1 MSSGTPS
8 NGPKNERP
16 RGRFFDRRLRRASF
30 ISPITGER
38 MKRNFTLREASNRLN
53 DHVDTPTESSPLLG
67 GGHDDGGE
75 HVSTAGQSRLHQWR
89 ETCAEYAHDA
99 WEFAISKE
107 GLGILK
113 CSLAYLVGSLATLVP
128 AISTL
133 IGPRQ
138 DSKHMVATV
147 TVWFHPARSI
157 GSMHEATVLALIAF
171 CYSGIVSFTSMAVS
185 MFFGQQDLL
194 IVGHIIVLILFL
206 GGGLG
211 FIAWTKQYFGHP
223 LVNVACSLASLGCIT
238 VLIKE
243 GAVQAG
249 AFSDDRVV
257 QVLLMVIMGILA
269 TTAVNFLVLP
279 VTARESL
286 VKDLEKNT
294 DLLGEMLISITRA
307 FLSGSERDL
316 TDEYYTTLSGEHQ
329 SSLNAMSKDLGE
341 AKREH
346 LVLGNERI
354 YAAEEQLVDC
364 LTGLAQDLG
373 GLRSAAFAQ
382 FAFMKESISV
392 AGSRATSPVRAAT
405 KPMPSIL
412 DVITEAPDESGES
425 ANGTPLA
432 NGNDSTRTL
441 SPVRKTSL
449 ETPAIIQT
457 PEDMFVAFLAQLG
470 PPTKSLVYTLKQLL
484 DELPFETRH
493 NTKWKFLAW
502 TGRDV
507 RVAVDDDFR
516 DNLQSAIDLYRSSR
530 KEALQSLYASRALS
544 AASSSQ
550 QGGKST
556 SFTGQKSKANGSPAK
571 PSIDRAGGASEE
583 VIADI
588 EEVSACCGHFS
599 FALLDFA
606 EDMLSY
612 LRRLE
617 ELKEAIQHRKRTWTW
632 LFSWFLPEDE
642 HESKD
647 TANVRR
653 RGDFNNHDEAYD
665 AGQGIPSHIKQ
676 ADNFADPAR
685 RDRSWNARL
694 YRLLC
699 VFRRDDIKFA
709 VKVGLGALIYALPAF
724 LASTRPFFVRWRGEW
739 GLVSYMAVCSMTVG
753 GSNTTSTNRV
763 IGTFIG
769 AALSIVAWVLASD
782 HGYTN
787 PWLLGFFGWLVS
799 LGCFYL
805 IVAKNNGPMGRFILL
820 TYNLGA
826 LYSYSLSIKDDD
838 HDDDEGGIDPAIWD
852 IVMHRLVAVIAGCV
866 WAIVVTRFI
875 WPISAR
881 RKLKKGLCVLWL
893 RMGLIWRRDPL
904 AMFLLG
910 EPRSNYMDIREESAL
925 RFFLS
930 NLEGLRKAANG
941 EFELRGPFPDQT
953 VGRILERT
961 GRMLDAFHAMNVVIV
976 KNLQYTPGE
985 AAVLRYTRSE
995 RFELSARI
1003 SHLFSVLASSVKME
1017 YPLNDVM
1024 PSIDH
1029 TRDRLLA
1036 RISEFRR
1043 NGDGRE
1049 VATEQDYELLYAYVL
1064 VTGQLSEDIRAVSAE
1079 LQTMFG
1085 TLDEEKLKLQ

>member
-1 MSSGTPS
+1 MSGSPS
-8 NGPKNERP
+8 NGPKTERP

-38 MKRNFTLREASNRLN
+38 LKRNFTLREASNRLN
-53 DHVDTPTESSPLLG
+53 DNVATPTESSPLLG
-67 GGHDDGGE
+67 GGRGDEGE

-89 ETCAEYAHDA
+89 DTCTEYAHDA

-257 QVLLMVIMGILA
+257 QVLLMVIMGVLA
-269 TTAVNFLVLP
+269 TTAG
-279 VTARESL
+279 AAGDGKGL

-392 AGSRATSPVRAAT
+392 AGSRATSPVRAAN

-425 ANGTPLA
+425 GTPLA
-432 NGNDSTRTL
+432 NGNGSIRTL
-441 SPVRKTSL
+441 SPARKTSL

-530 KEALQSLYASRALS
+530 KEALQSLYTSRALS
-544 AASSSQ
+544 AASTSQ
-550 QGGKST
+550 HGGKST
-556 SFTGQKSKANGSPAK
+556 SFTGQKSKPNGSPAK
-571 PSIDRAGGASEE
+571 PGNDRAGGASEE
-583 VIADI
+583 IIADI

-632 LFSWFLPEDE
+632 LFSWFWPEDE

-647 TANVRR
+647 TAKIRR

-724 LASTRPFFVRWRGEW
+724 LAATRPFFVRWRGEW

-925 RFFLS
+925 RSFLS

-953 VGRILERT
+953 LGRILERS

-1043 NGDGRE
+1043 SGEGRE

>member
-1 MSSGTPS
+1 MSGSPS

-53 DHVDTPTESSPLLG
+53 DNVDTPTESSPLLG
-67 GGHDDGGE
+67 GGRDDGGE
-75 HVSTAGQSRLHQWR
+75 QVSTAGQSKLHQWR
-89 ETCAEYAHDA
+89 ETCTEYAHDA

-269 TTAVNFLVLP
+269 TTAVNFLILP

-316 TDEYYTTLSGEHQ
+316 TDECYTTLSGEHQ

-392 AGSRATSPVRAAT
+392 AGSRATSPVRAANKT
-405 KPMPSIL
+405 MPSIL
-412 DVITEAPDESGES
+412 DVITEAPDERGES
-425 ANGTPLA
+425 VNGTPLA

-530 KEALQSLYASRALS
+530 KEALQSLYTSRALS
-544 AASSSQ
+544 AASTSQ
-550 QGGKST
+550 HGGKST
-556 SFTGQKSKANGSPAK
+556 SFTGQKSKPNGSPAK
-571 PSIDRAGGASEE
+571 PSIDRTGGASEE

-642 HESKD
+642 NEPKD
-647 TANVRR
+647 TANIRR

-826 LYSYSLSIKDDD
+826 LYSYGLSIKDDD

-925 RFFLS
+925 RSFLS

-1043 NGDGRE
+1043 SGEGRE
-1049 VATEQDYELLYAYVL
+1049 VAIEQDYELLYAYVL

>member
-1 MSSGTPS
+1 
-8 NGPKNERP
+8 
-16 RGRFFDRRLRRASF
+16 LRRASF

-38 MKRNFTLREASNRLN
+38 LKRNFTLREASNRLN
-53 DHVDTPTESSPLLG
+53 DNVATPTESSPLLG
-67 GGHDDGGE
+67 GGRDDGGE

-89 ETCAEYAHDA
+89 ETCTEYAHDA

-257 QVLLMVIMGILA
+257 QVLLMVIMGVLA

-392 AGSRATSPVRAAT
+392 AGSRATSPVRAAN
-405 KPMPSIL
+405 KPMSSIL

-425 ANGTPLA
+425 GTPLA
-432 NGNDSTRTL
+432 NGNGSIRTL
-441 SPVRKTSL
+441 SPARKTSL

-530 KEALQSLYASRALS
+530 KEALQSLYTSRALS
-544 AASSSQ
+544 AASTSQ
-550 QGGKST
+550 HGGKST
-556 SFTGQKSKANGSPAK
+556 SFTGQKSKPNGSPAK
-571 PSIDRAGGASEE
+571 PGNDRAGGASEE
-583 VIADI
+583 IIADI

-632 LFSWFLPEDE
+632 LFSWVWPEDE

-647 TANVRR
+647 TAKIRR

-724 LASTRPFFVRWRGEW
+724 LAATRPFFVRWRGEW

-925 RFFLS
+925 RSFLS

-953 VGRILERT
+953 MGRILERS

-1043 NGDGRE
+1043 SGEGRE

-1085 TLDEEKLKLQ
+1085 TL

>member
-1 MSSGTPS
+1 MSGSPS

-38 MKRNFTLREASNRLN
+38 LKRNFTLREASNRLN
-53 DHVDTPTESSPLLG
+53 DNVATPTESSPLLG
-67 GGHDDGGE
+67 GGRGDEGE
-75 HVSTAGQSRLHQWR
+75 HVSTAAQSRFHQWR
-89 ETCAEYAHDA
+89 ETCTEYAHDA

-194 IVGHIIVLILFL
+194 IVGHIIVLIIFL

-257 QVLLMVIMGILA
+257 QVLLMVIMGVLA

-392 AGSRATSPVRAAT
+392 AGSRATSPVRAAN

-425 ANGTPLA
+425 GTPLA
-432 NGNDSTRTL
+432 NGNGSTRTL
-441 SPVRKTSL
+441 SPARKTSL

-530 KEALQSLYASRALS
+530 KEALQSLYTSRALS
-544 AASSSQ
+544 AASTSQ
-550 QGGKST
+550 HGGKST
-556 SFTGQKSKANGSPAK
+556 SFTGQKSKPTGSPAK

-583 VIADI
+583 IIADI

-647 TANVRR
+647 TATIRR

-724 LASTRPFFVRWRGEW
+724 LAATRPFFVRWRGEW

-925 RFFLS
+925 RSFLS

-953 VGRILERT
+953 MGRILERS

-1043 NGDGRE
+1043 SGEGRE

>member
-1 MSSGTPS
+1 MSGSPS
-8 NGPKNERP
+8 NGPKTERP

-38 MKRNFTLREASNRLN
+38 LKRNFTLREASNRLN
-53 DHVDTPTESSPLLG
+53 DNVATPTESSPLLG
-67 GGHDDGGE
+67 GGRDDGGE

-89 ETCAEYAHDA
+89 ETCTEYAHDA

-257 QVLLMVIMGILA
+257 QVLLMVIMGVLA

-392 AGSRATSPVRAAT
+392 AGSRATSPVRAAN
-405 KPMPSIL
+405 KPMSSIL

-425 ANGTPLA
+425 GTPLA
-432 NGNDSTRTL
+432 NGNGSIRTL
-441 SPVRKTSL
+441 SPARKTSL

-530 KEALQSLYASRALS
+530 KEALQSLYTSRALS
-544 AASSSQ
+544 AASTSQ
-550 QGGKST
+550 HGGKST
-556 SFTGQKSKANGSPAK
+556 SPAK
-571 PSIDRAGGASEE
+571 PGNDRAGGASEE
-583 VIADI
+583 IIADI

-632 LFSWFLPEDE
+632 LFSWVWPEDE

-647 TANVRR
+647 TAKIRR

-724 LASTRPFFVRWRGEW
+724 LAATRPFFVRWRGEW

-925 RFFLS
+925 RSFLS

-953 VGRILERT
+953 MGRILERS

-1043 NGDGRE
+1043 SGEGRE

>member
-1 MSSGTPS
+1 MSGLPS

-67 GGHDDGGE
+67 GGRDDGGE
-75 HVSTAGQSRLHQWR
+75 QVSTAGQSKLHQWR
-89 ETCAEYAHDA
+89 ETCTEYAHDA

-269 TTAVNFLVLP
+269 TTAVNFLILP

-392 AGSRATSPVRAAT
+392 AGSRATSPVRAANKT
-405 KPMPSIL
+405 MPSIL
-412 DVITEAPDESGES
+412 DVITEAPDENGES
-425 ANGTPLA
+425 VNGTPLA

-530 KEALQSLYASRALS
+530 KEALQSLYTSRALS
-544 AASSSQ
+544 AASTSQ
-550 QGGKST
+550 HGGKST

-571 PSIDRAGGASEE
+571 PSIDRTGGASEE

-647 TANVRR
+647 TANIRR

-925 RFFLS
+925 RSFLS

-1043 NGDGRE
+1043 SGEGRE

>member
-1 MSSGTPS
+1 
-8 NGPKNERP
+8 
-16 RGRFFDRRLRRASF
+16 
-30 ISPITGER
+30 
-38 MKRNFTLREASNRLN
+38 
-53 DHVDTPTESSPLLG
+53 
-67 GGHDDGGE
+67 
-75 HVSTAGQSRLHQWR
+75 
-89 ETCAEYAHDA
+89 
-99 WEFAISKE
+99 
-107 GLGILK
+107 
-113 CSLAYLVGSLATLVP
+113 
-128 AISTL
+128 
-133 IGPRQ
+133 
-138 DSKHMVATV
+138 
-147 TVWFHPARSI
+147 
-157 GSMHEATVLALIAF
+157 
-171 CYSGIVSFTSMAVS
+171 
-185 MFFGQQDLL
+185 
-194 IVGHIIVLILFL
+194 
-206 GGGLG
+206 
-211 FIAWTKQYFGHP
+211 
-223 LVNVACSLASLGCIT
+223 
-238 VLIKE
+238 
-243 GAVQAG
+243 
-249 AFSDDRVV
+249 
-257 QVLLMVIMGILA
+257 
-269 TTAVNFLVLP
+269 
-279 VTARESL
+279 
-286 VKDLEKNT
+286 
-294 DLLGEMLISITRA
+294 
-307 FLSGSERDL
+307 
-316 TDEYYTTLSGEHQ
+316 
-329 SSLNAMSKDLGE
+329 
-341 AKREH
+341 
-346 LVLGNERI
+346 
-354 YAAEEQLVDC
+354 
-364 LTGLAQDLG
+364 
-373 GLRSAAFAQ
+373 
-382 FAFMKESISV
+382 
-392 AGSRATSPVRAAT
+392 
-405 KPMPSIL
+405 
-412 DVITEAPDESGES
+412 
-425 ANGTPLA
+425 
-432 NGNDSTRTL
+432 
-441 SPVRKTSL
+441 
-449 ETPAIIQT
+449 
-457 PEDMFVAFLAQLG
+457 
-470 PPTKSLVYTLKQLL
+470 LL

-530 KEALQSLYASRALS
+530 KEALQSLYTSRALS
-544 AASSSQ
+544 AASTSQ
-550 QGGKST
+550 HGGKST
-556 SFTGQKSKANGSPAK
+556 SFTGQKSKPNGSPAK
-571 PSIDRAGGASEE
+571 PSIDRTSGASEE

-617 ELKEAIQHRKRTWTW
+617 ELKEAIKHRKRTWTW
-632 LFSWFLPEDE
+632 LFSWFLLEDE
-642 HESKD
+642 NESKD
-647 TANVRR
+647 TAKIRR

-665 AGQGIPSHIKQ
+665 AGQGIPTHIKQ
-676 ADNFADPAR
+676 ADSFADPAR

-787 PWLLGFFGWLVS
+787 PWLLGFFGWVVS

-852 IVMHRLVAVIAGCV
+852 IVMHRLVAVVAGCV

-910 EPRSNYMDIREESAL
+910 EPRSNYMDIREEAAL
-925 RFFLS
+925 QSFLS

-1043 NGDGRE
+1043 SGEGRE

>member
-1 MSSGTPS
+1 MSGSPS

-67 GGHDDGGE
+67 GGRDDGDE
-75 HVSTAGQSRLHQWR
+75 QVSTAGQSKLQQWR
-89 ETCAEYAHDA
+89 ETCTEYAHDA
-99 WEFAISKE
+99 WEFTISKE

-392 AGSRATSPVRAAT
+392 AGSRATSPVRAAN

-425 ANGTPLA
+425 VNGTPLA
-432 NGNDSTRTL
+432 NGDDSIRTL

-530 KEALQSLYASRALS
+530 KEALQSLYTSRALS
-544 AASSSQ
+544 AASTSQ
-550 QGGKST
+550 HGGKST
-556 SFTGQKSKANGSPAK
+556 SFTGQKSKLNGSPAK
-571 PSIDRAGGASEE
+571 PSIDRTGGASEE

-612 LRRLE
+612 LKRLE

-647 TANVRR
+647 TANIRR

-665 AGQGIPSHIKQ
+665 AGQGIPTHIKQ

-881 RKLKKGLCVLWL
+881 RKLKKGLCILWL

-925 RFFLS
+925 QSFLS

-976 KNLQYTPGE
+976 KNLQYTHGE

-1043 NGDGRE
+1043 SGEGRE

-1085 TLDEEKLKLQ
+1085 TLNEEKLKLQ